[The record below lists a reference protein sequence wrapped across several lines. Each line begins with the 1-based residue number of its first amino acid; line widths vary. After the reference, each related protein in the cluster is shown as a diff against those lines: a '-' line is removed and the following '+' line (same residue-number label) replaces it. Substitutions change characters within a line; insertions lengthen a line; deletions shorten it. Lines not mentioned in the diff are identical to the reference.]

1 MLLLPAPELPSFAC
15 VGMHMQANIDV
26 LWQCLFWWSRPPC
39 VNCDKVSNVFRWGL
53 RLNLVHQRRLQNW
66 QE

>member
-39 VNCDKVSNVFRWGL
+39 VLTAIRFPMFSGGG
-53 RLNLVHQRRLQNW
+53 
-66 QE
+66 